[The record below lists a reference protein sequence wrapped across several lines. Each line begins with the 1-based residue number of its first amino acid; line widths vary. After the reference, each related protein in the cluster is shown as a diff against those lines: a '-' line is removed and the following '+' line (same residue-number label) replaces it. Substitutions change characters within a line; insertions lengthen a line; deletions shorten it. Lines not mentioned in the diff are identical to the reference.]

1 MPADVPDNLHM
12 NCYFTGRTRSIVG
25 DNVKDAD
32 RRQGGG
38 QLPKFRAREFDR
50 EYVERWEK
58 QDRKRRR
65 LAHPLSP
72 IRLVIDLID
81 NIIYAWRH

>member
-1 MPADVPDNLHM
+1 M
-12 NCYFTGRTRSIVG
+12 NCFFTGRTRSIVR
-25 DNVKDAD
+25 DDVKDAD
-32 RRQGGG
+32 RQPAGG
-38 QLPKFRAREFDR
+38 QLLKFRAHEYVR

-81 NIIYAWRH
+81 NLIYAWRH

>member
-1 MPADVPDNLHM
+1 
-12 NCYFTGRTRSIVG
+12 VG

-32 RRQGGG
+32 GQQGGG
-38 QLPKFRAREFDR
+38 QLPKFRAREYDR
-50 EYVERWEK
+50 EYVERQEK

-72 IRLVIDLID
+72 VRLVIDLID
-81 NIIYAWRH
+81 DLFYAWRQ